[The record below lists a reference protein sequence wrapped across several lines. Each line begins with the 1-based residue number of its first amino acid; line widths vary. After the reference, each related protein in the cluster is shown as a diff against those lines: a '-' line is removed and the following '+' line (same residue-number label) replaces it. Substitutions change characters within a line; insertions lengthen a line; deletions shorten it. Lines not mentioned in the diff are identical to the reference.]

1 MNKNYP
7 KGRQKIL
14 NQSGQ
19 SFVEFIL
26 LMAVLS
32 FISFVM
38 LRSFNSGIADKWK
51 QIVEIVA
58 SPSADN
64 RTTVEIR

>member
-1 MNKNYP
+1 MKKNCP
-7 KGRQKIL
+7 KGRKNIL

-51 QIVEIVA
+51 QIVEIIA
-58 SPSADN
+58 APSSDN
-64 RTTVEIR
+64 PTTVEIR